1 MIEHQG
7 IVTHVSGNK
16 ISVKILQQSA
26 CSSCHAKSACM
37 AADSKEKIVDIVDYS
52 GQYKMNDLV
61 VIEGKKS
68 VGYRAVWWA
77 FVVPLIILVFTLFFA
92 VSVWGWGETQA
103 AVASVLALLPYYLV
117 LYFFREK
124 MADSFK
130 FTIKTKN

>member
-7 IVTHVSGNK
+7 VVTHVSGNK

>member
-103 AVASVLALLPYYLV
+103 AVASVLALVPYYLV